1 MSQQPV
7 ELQNLNT
14 LKFGLAFGALLN
26 ADNKLDLD
34 LDLDGLKGCFHISAT
49 R

>member
-7 ELQNLNT
+7 ELQNPNT

-26 ADNKLDLD
+26 ADSKLD
-34 LDLDGLKGCFHISAT
+34 LDLDGLKGYFHISAT